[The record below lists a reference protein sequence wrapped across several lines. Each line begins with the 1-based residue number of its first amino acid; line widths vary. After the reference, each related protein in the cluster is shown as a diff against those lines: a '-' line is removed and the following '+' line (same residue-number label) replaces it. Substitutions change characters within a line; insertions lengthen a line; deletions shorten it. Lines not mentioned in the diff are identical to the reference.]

1 MTASPHLRGI
11 LIAGALAAVALALA
25 FVTFAMN
32 GSPAHAGSNVVLS
45 RHALAAQHAAA
56 EKKPAAGKAKAKSK
70 PVAKPNVH
78 YTAAIA
84 AGLPPVVA
92 HALATSKVAVVQLTS
107 ASDSISQLAA
117 GEAKAGAKASGAAY
131 VTISVDKDSSAMQT
145 LTRTLGSLP
154 SAPETLVYARPG
166 TVFVTLTGYNDQTT
180 VLQAATNAA
189 SSNAS

>member
-1 MTASPHLRGI
+1 MASPHLRGI
-11 LIAGALAAVALALA
+11 LIAGALAVVALALA

-45 RHALAAQHAAA
+45 RQILADRHAAA
-56 EKKPAAGKAKAKSK
+56 AKKPAAAPKAKPK
-70 PVAKPNVH
+70 PAAKPNVH

-84 AGLPPVVA
+84 AGLPPVIA
-92 HALATSKVAVVQLTS
+92 HALGTSKVAIVQLTS
-107 ASDSISQLAA
+107 SSDSISQLAA
-117 GEAKAGAKASGAAY
+117 EESKAGAKAGGATY
-131 VTISVDKDSSAMQT
+131 VTISVDKDSDAMQT

-166 TVFVTLTGYNDQTT
+166 TLFVTLTGYNDQTT

>member
-1 MTASPHLRGI
+1 MASPHLRGI

-45 RHALAAQHAAA
+45 RQILADRHAAA
-56 EKKPAAGKAKAKSK
+56 AKKPAATPKAKPK
-70 PVAKPNVH
+70 PAAKPNVH

-84 AGLPPVVA
+84 AGLPPVIA
-92 HALATSKVAVVQLTS
+92 HALGTSKVAIVQLTS
-107 ASDSISQLAA
+107 SSDSISQLAA
-117 GEAKAGAKASGAAY
+117 EESKAGAKAGGATY
-131 VTISVDKDSSAMQT
+131 VTISVDKDSDAMQT

-166 TVFVTLTGYNDQTT
+166 TLFVTLTGYNDQTT

>member
-1 MTASPHLRGI
+1 MASPHLRGI

-45 RHALAAQHAAA
+45 RQILADRHAAA
-56 EKKPAAGKAKAKSK
+56 AKKPAAAPKAKPK
-70 PVAKPNVH
+70 PAAKPNVH

-84 AGLPPVVA
+84 AGLPPVIA
-92 HALATSKVAVVQLTS
+92 HALGTSKVAIVQLTS
-107 ASDSISQLAA
+107 SSDSISQLAA
-117 GEAKAGAKASGAAY
+117 EESKAGAKAGGATY
-131 VTISVDKDSSAMQT
+131 VTISVDKDSDAMQT

-166 TVFVTLTGYNDQTT
+166 NLFVTLTGYNDQTT

>member
-1 MTASPHLRGI
+1 MASPHLRGI

-45 RHALAAQHAAA
+45 RQILADRHAAA
-56 EKKPAAGKAKAKSK
+56 AKKPATAPKAKAK
-70 PVAKPNVH
+70 PAAKPNVH

-84 AGLPPVVA
+84 AGLPPVIA
-92 HALATSKVAVVQLTS
+92 HALGTSKVAIVQLTS
-107 ASDSISQLAA
+107 SSDSISQLAA
-117 GEAKAGAKASGAAY
+117 EESKAGAKSGGAAY
-131 VTISVDKDSSAMQT
+131 VTISVDKDSDAMQT

-166 TVFVTLTGYNDQTT
+166 TLFVTLTGYNDQTT

>member
-1 MTASPHLRGI
+1 MASPHLRGI

-45 RHALAAQHAAA
+45 RQILADRHAAA
-56 EKKPAAGKAKAKSK
+56 AKKPATAPKAKPA
-70 PVAKPNVH
+70 AKPNVH

-84 AGLPPVVA
+84 AGLPPVIA
-92 HALATSKVAVVQLTS
+92 HALGTSKVAIVQLTS
-107 ASDSISQLAA
+107 SSDSISQLAA
-117 GEAKAGAKASGAAY
+117 EESKAGAKAGGATY
-131 VTISVDKDSSAMQT
+131 VTISVDKDSDAMQT

-166 TVFVTLTGYNDQTT
+166 NLFVTLTGYNDQTT